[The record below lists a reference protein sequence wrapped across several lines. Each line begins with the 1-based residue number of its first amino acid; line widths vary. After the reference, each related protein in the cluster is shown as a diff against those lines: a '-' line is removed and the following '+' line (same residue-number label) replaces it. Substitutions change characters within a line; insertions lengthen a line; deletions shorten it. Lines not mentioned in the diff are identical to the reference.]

1 MLCLFTDGWF
11 GKAWSVHI
19 FKPVVS
25 DLTEKMCSDE
35 GHSLLRTVVQLFIVY
50 HFPTTVL
57 FIQLN
62 CCRLDF
68 MLLMTYSGSG
78 YHQHCPCSMWKLA
91 PGSILHIIKVH
102 PYWLTCLQCS
112 VWSNMKC
119 TNSST
124 VASDCSLR
132 NSWNEYR
139 IAMNK
144 FLLLKKN
151 YVCGCC
157 GANRA
162 ATWNSV
168 ICVYRISCSKCYKYC
183 WRPSFWSAKV
193 SARLISLLRYPTLP
207 SSRFLLRTKS
217 KRLLQKFA
225 LIVVLTNVRRQ

>member
-1 MLCLFTDGWF
+1 MKVIHSSELLC
-11 GKAWSVHI
+11 S
-19 FKPVVS
+19 
-25 DLTEKMCSDE
+25 CS
-35 GHSLLRTVVQLFIVY
+35 LFIIFPLQFYSSNLTAAAWILCCLWPTRVPVITNIAPVLCGNWHPAVY
-50 HFPTTVL
+50 FTLSKSIH
-57 FIQLN
+57 I
-62 CCRLDF
+62 
-68 MLLMTYSGSG
+68 GSR
-78 YHQHCPCSMWKLA
+78 
-91 PGSILHIIKVH
+91 V
-102 PYWLTCLQCS
+102 CS
-112 VWSNMKC
+112 VQYGQTWNAPTAALWPVTAVC
-119 TNSST
+119 ETRETNTESQWTSF
-124 VASDCSLR
+124 C
-132 NSWNEYR
+132 
-139 IAMNK
+139 
-144 FLLLKKN
+144 FKKN